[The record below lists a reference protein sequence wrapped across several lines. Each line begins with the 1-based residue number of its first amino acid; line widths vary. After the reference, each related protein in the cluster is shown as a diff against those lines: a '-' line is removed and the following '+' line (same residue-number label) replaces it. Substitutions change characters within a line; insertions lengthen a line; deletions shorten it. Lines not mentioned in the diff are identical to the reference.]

1 MIEDG
6 DTIRFR
12 PEDMPDGLPELKGA
26 RPRKRRRRE
35 TPAPADWKPFGYE
48 W

>member
-1 MIEDG
+1 MIEG

-12 PEDMPDGLPELKGA
+12 PEDMPELPELLPLEEVHA
-26 RPRKRRRRE
+26 ERTE
-35 TPAPADWKPFGYE
+35 TPEPEGWRPIGGE